1 MLSSVFKVMVGP
13 LKRRVH
19 QQGSRVSRL
28 QSRTGENENSYQLA
42 ACLSLLDIV
51 SPGAAALALSI
62 SSSGLLGTDTCL
74 NSALVTVSPP
84 AECDSQLGC
93 DDQHVRLNT
102 K

>member
-1 MLSSVFKVMVGP
+1 MK
-13 LKRRVH
+13 
-19 QQGSRVSRL
+19 
-28 QSRTGENENSYQLA
+28 NENSYQLA

-51 SPGAAALALSI
+51 SPGAAAALSLSL

-84 AECDSQLGC
+84 AECDSQLGR

>member
-1 MLSSVFKVMVGP
+1 MKQRF
-13 LKRRVH
+13 
-19 QQGSRVSRL
+19 RL
-28 QSRTGENENSYQLA
+28 QSRTGEKETSYHLVV
-42 ACLSLLDIV
+42 CLSLLDTV
-51 SPGAAALALSI
+51 CPALQRRSLTVLGA
-62 SSSGLLGTDTCL
+62 DTCL